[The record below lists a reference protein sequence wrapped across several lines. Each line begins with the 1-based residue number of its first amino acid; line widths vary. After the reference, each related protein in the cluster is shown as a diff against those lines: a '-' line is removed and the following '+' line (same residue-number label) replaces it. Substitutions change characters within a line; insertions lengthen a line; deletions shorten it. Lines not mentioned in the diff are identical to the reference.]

1 MGTVWYLSRYAYCLV
16 VRSGSVVGSDVYT
29 SGTVVPRTVR
39 HVRLSGRT
47 PLRLRE
53 RFVHG
58 PTFSALILVA
68 VGARVSV
75 YLNRHIINDVCSRPF
90 DIYIRV

>member
-1 MGTVWYLSRYAYCLV
+1 MGAYMSLVRTRWYVGVCFV
-16 VRSGSVVGSDVYT
+16 VRSGSVVGRDVYT

-47 PLRLRE
+47 PLRSRE
-53 RFVHG
+53 RFVYG

-68 VGARVSV
+68 LGARVSV
-75 YLNRHIINDVCSRPF
+75 SLEPAHN
-90 DIYIRV
+90 